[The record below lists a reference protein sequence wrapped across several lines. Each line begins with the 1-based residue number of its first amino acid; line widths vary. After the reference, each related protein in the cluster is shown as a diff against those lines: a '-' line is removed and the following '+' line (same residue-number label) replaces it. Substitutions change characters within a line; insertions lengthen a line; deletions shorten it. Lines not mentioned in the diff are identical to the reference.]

1 MDEKLRGTLQDE
13 AQFELLMEWM
23 YREFSSENMLSFIE
37 YNQFKAV
44 LKGYGMIRFP
54 LPLADILRIKLA
66 SSQSVP
72 VKTNLTDQIVWRIA
86 ASGWKAKNPDWK
98 SFVGSTFAKCRTE
111 VEMKGFERLV
121 RATLILYGPGTMI
134 DSKEA

>member
-1 MDEKLRGTLQDE
+1 MKI
-13 AQFELLMEWM
+13 APNPEL
-23 YREFSSENMLSFIE
+23 Y
-37 YNQFKAV
+37 